1 MEFKIECP
9 WCKQH
14 YSVDDSFVGQNVNC
28 SICGKTF
35 TVGNPYDSQDF
46 NSPPPPPPRYSS
58 PPPQNGQSMQQ
69 VVYVQVPFRAKN
81 RGIYVMLGIFLGN
94 LGVHDF
100 YAGHIARG
108 VAHLC
113 LTLWFIV
120 FYLGGLSKAKGEY
133 AQYDV
138 AKVLLTLL
146 IAFIVNSVWVL
157 VELIKIKNDGKGMPM
172 E

>member
-14 YSVDDSFVGQNVNC
+14 YSVDDSFVGQKIEC
-28 SICGKTF
+28 SVCGRYF
-35 TVGNPYDSQDF
+35 TVGNPHVSQ
-46 NSPPPPPPRYSS
+46 NCNPLPPPPPQYSQ
-58 PPPQNGQSMQQ
+58 PPPQYGQPMQQ
-69 VVYVQVPFRAKN
+69 VFYVQVPSKAKS

-108 VAHLC
+108 VAHLI
-113 LTLWFIV
+113 LGMWFFVGFLVQI
-120 FYLGGLSKAKGEY
+120 SKAEGQY
-133 AQYDV
+133 AQYDL
-138 AKVLLTLL
+138 AYALWTLM
-146 IAFIVNSVWVL
+146 IAFLVNSIWVL